1 MSSPNE
7 WRPGDPVDREV
18 NMGGADAVEK
28 TSYTSPH
35 GAEPNLPHPDDAA
48 PNARVTSRGGLGPVA
63 WVLIGLLVLAMIV
76 YGLGRLG

>member
-28 TSYTSPH
+28 TSYTAPH
-35 GAEPNLPHPDDAA
+35 GAEPNPPRPDDAG
-48 PNARVTSRGGLGPVA
+48 PTARVSSSGGLGAVGWILLA
-63 WVLIGLLVLAMIV
+63 LLVLAMIV
-76 YGLGRLG
+76 YGLGRIG